1 MDEKA
6 KTTLRRHLTLAGMTT
21 NAGNYSG
28 KEVSLETVGGCKL
41 AIHGRTHHRKD
52 SKSMSHRHICTSVFI
67 IESLVKQTH

>member
-41 AIHGRTHHRKD
+41 AHPW
-52 SKSMSHRHICTSVFI
+52 
-67 IESLVKQTH
+67 